1 MGKIKKD
8 IRELSREAGGKTKAR
23 RAAEEWFQSSSK
35 NIREGA
41 VMKKS
46 GRFRTGMIHVFRYD
60 NPKHEATLEWWDRNP
75 VVLALDPVEG
85 NDFGINL
92 NLLPVAFKEDML
104 DMIYERLSGQIDSK
118 TKGKGGMA
126 SAQGQLPLTYNGAK
140 SFLDM
145 FGLGFAVRQYI
156 PSRKSNQKI
165 VNYENWARIALCDF
179 IELNGASIG
188 KIRYQFRNHL
198 KK

>member
-8 IRELSREAGGKTKAR
+8 IKELSKEAGGKNNAKK
-23 RAAEEWFQSSSK
+23 AAEQWFLESSK

-41 VMKKS
+41 VMTYG

-60 NPKHEATLEWWDRNP
+60 SPKNEATLEWWDRNP
-75 VVLALDPVEG
+75 VVLALDPAEG

-104 DMIYERLSGQIDSK
+104 DMVYERMAGQIKSK
-118 TKGKGGMA
+118 TRSGMA
-126 SAQGQLPLTYNGAK
+126 IAQGQIPLTYTGAK
-140 SFLDM
+140 SFLEQ

-156 PSRKSNQKI
+156 PNRKSNQKI

-179 IELNGASIG
+179 MELNGASVG
-188 KIRYQFRNHL
+188 KIRAQFRNHL

>member
-8 IRELSREAGGKTKAR
+8 IKELSKEAGGKNNAKK
-23 RAAEEWFQSSSK
+23 AAEQWFLESSK

-41 VMKKS
+41 VMTYG

-60 NPKHEATLEWWDRNP
+60 SPKNEATLEWWDRNP
-75 VVLALDPVEG
+75 VVLALDPAEG

-104 DMIYERLSGQIDSK
+104 DMVYERMAGQIKSK
-118 TKGKGGMA
+118 TRSGMA
-126 SAQGQLPLTYNGAK
+126 IAQGQIPLTYTGAK
-140 SFLDM
+140 SFLEQ

-156 PSRKSNQKI
+156 PNRKSNQKI

-179 IELNGASIG
+179 MELNGASVG
-188 KIRYQFRNHL
+188 KIRAQFKNHL

>member
-8 IRELSREAGGKTKAR
+8 IKELSREAGGKNRAR
-23 RAAEEWFQSSSK
+23 KEAEKWFVESSK
-35 NIREGA
+35 NVREGA
-41 VMKKS
+41 VARYG

-60 NPKHEATLEWWDRNP
+60 KPKHEATLPWWDRNP

-104 DMIYERLSGQIDSK
+104 DMIYSRLEGQIESK
-118 TKGKGGMA
+118 KAGKNGVARM
-126 SAQGQLPLTYNGAK
+126 QGQIPLTYTGAK
-140 SFLDM
+140 AFLER

-156 PSRKSNQKI
+156 PALKSDQKI

-188 KIRYQFRNHL
+188 QIRYQFRNHL
-198 KK
+198 RK

>member
-8 IRELSREAGGKTKAR
+8 IKELSKEAGGKNNAKK
-23 RAAEEWFQSSSK
+23 AAEQWFLESSK

-41 VMKKS
+41 VMTYG

-60 NPKHEATLEWWDRNP
+60 SPKNEATLEWWDRNP
-75 VVLALDPVEG
+75 VVLALDPAEG

-104 DMIYERLSGQIDSK
+104 DMVYERMAGQIKSK
-118 TKGKGGMA
+118 TRNGMA
-126 SAQGQLPLTYNGAK
+126 IAQGQIPLTYTGAK
-140 SFLDM
+140 SFLEQ

-156 PSRKSNQKI
+156 PNRKSNQKI

-179 IELNGASIG
+179 MELNGASVG
-188 KIRYQFRNHL
+188 KIRAQFRNHL

>member
-8 IRELSREAGGKTKAR
+8 IKELSKEAGGKNNAKK
-23 RAAEEWFQSSSK
+23 AAEQWFLESSK

-41 VMKKS
+41 VMTYG

-60 NPKHEATLEWWDRNP
+60 SPKHEATLEWWDRNP
-75 VVLALDPVEG
+75 VVLALDPAEG

-104 DMIYERLSGQIDSK
+104 DMIYERMAGQIKSK
-118 TKGKGGMA
+118 TRSGMA
-126 SAQGQLPLTYNGAK
+126 IAQGQIPLTYTGAK
-140 SFLDM
+140 SFLEQ

-156 PSRKSNQKI
+156 PNRKSNQKI

-179 IELNGASIG
+179 IELNGASVG
-188 KIRYQFRNHL
+188 KIRAQFRNHL

>member
-8 IRELSREAGGKTKAR
+8 IKELSKEAGGKNNAKK
-23 RAAEEWFQSSSK
+23 AAEQWFLESSK

-41 VMKKS
+41 VMTYG

-60 NPKHEATLEWWDRNP
+60 SPKHEATLEWWDRNP
-75 VVLALDPVEG
+75 VVLALDPAEG

-104 DMIYERLSGQIDSK
+104 DMVYERMAGQIKSK
-118 TKGKGGMA
+118 TRSGMA
-126 SAQGQLPLTYNGAK
+126 IAQGQIPLTYTGAK
-140 SFLDM
+140 SFLEQ

-156 PSRKSNQKI
+156 PNRKSNQKI

-188 KIRYQFRNHL
+188 QIRYQFRNHL

>member
-1 MGKIKKD
+1 MGKIKND
-8 IRELSREAGGKTKAR
+8 IKELSKEAGGKNNAKK
-23 RAAEEWFQSSSK
+23 AAEAWFIESSK

-41 VMKKS
+41 VMTYG

-60 NPKHEATLEWWDRNP
+60 SPKHEATLEWWDRNP
-75 VVLALDPVEG
+75 VVLALDQTEG

-92 NLLPVAFKEDML
+92 NLLPTAFKEDML
-104 DMIYERLSGQIDSK
+104 DTIYERMAGQIKAK
-118 TKGKGGMA
+118 TRTGMA
-126 SAQGQLPLTYNGAK
+126 IAQGQIPLTYVGAK
-140 SFLDM
+140 SFLEQ

-156 PSRKSNQKI
+156 PNLKSNQKI
-165 VNYENWARIALCDF
+165 VNYDNWARIALCDF

-188 KIRYQFRNHL
+188 KIRAQFRNHL